1 MTKKELRDESLLE
14 VNGGSW
20 TYETL
25 TPEEKKRFHEVSQAL
40 TDEWD
45 YVGYNQFILDMN
57 EKYGAN

>member
-25 TPEEKKRFHEVSQAL
+25 TPEEKKSFHEVSQAL

-45 YVGYNQFILDMN
+45 YVGYNQFIRDMN

>member
-25 TPEEKKRFHEVSQAL
+25 TSEEKKRFNEVSQAL

-45 YVGYNQFILDMN
+45 FVGYNQFIRDMN